1 MRFKNASRK
10 EMIRFGGRE
19 VAGLRHLG
27 FERLSVPWEILTLGA
42 RHMIGSRWFLLQS
55 GRKTTVE
62 AEMDGQR
69 EEPGLMGILG
79 QCCLRKEDGVS

>member
-1 MRFKNASRK
+1 MNFKNASRK
-10 EMIRFGGRE
+10 EMIRFGGQE
-19 VAGLRHLG
+19 IGVLRHLG
-27 FERLSVPWEILTLGA
+27 FERLSVLWEILTLGT
-42 RHMIGSRWFLLQS
+42 RHMIGSRWFLLRS

-79 QCCLRKEDGVS
+79 QCCLRKEDGVN